1 MKAIVTGVA
10 GTVLLAGSLF
20 VGAVISDKI
29 LGDANGE
36 TEDATVQ
43 TQIPT
48 TAASQKV
55 VYAPPSIEEVPD
67 GPMKEAILYG
77 YELVNNTHV
86 AADEYVGNQLSCTSC
101 HAGAGYDE
109 QASSLVGVMANY
121 PQYIGRSGSIVTI
134 EERINGCMI
143 RSMNG
148 KKFEMNS
155 DEMEAMVAYFA
166 YISQGV
172 PIGAEREWAGTSNMK
187 SVPIPDVA
195 HGEELYA
202 QSCIAC
208 HAADGSGTGAN
219 TGPALWGENSFND
232 GAGMARLSKM
242 AGYIQNNMPIGAGGT
257 LTDQD
262 ASDLAAYILA
272 QDRPEWANHDKDW
285 PKGGRPNDIM
295 DKEKRDQ
302 VKNNT
307 IDWEQVLSTN

>member
-1 MKAIVTGVA
+1 
-10 GTVLLAGSLF
+10 
-20 VGAVISDKI
+20 
-29 LGDANGE
+29 
-36 TEDATVQ
+36 
-43 TQIPT
+43 
-48 TAASQKV
+48 
-55 VYAPPSIEEVPD
+55 
-67 GPMKEAILYG
+67 
-77 YELVNNTHV
+77 
-86 AADEYVGNQLSCTSC
+86 
-101 HAGAGYDE
+101 
-109 QASSLVGVMANY
+109 
-121 PQYIGRSGSIVTI
+121 
-134 EERINGCMI
+134 
-143 RSMNG
+143 
-148 KKFEMNS
+148 MNS

-302 VKNNT
+302 VKTTRLIGSKYFLQIKTKGCCDLAASFRLIEVIGCNNFVS
-307 IDWEQVLSTN
+307 IC

>member
-148 KKFEMNS
+148 KNLK
-155 DEMEAMVAYFA
+155 
-166 YISQGV
+166 
-172 PIGAEREWAGTSNMK
+172 
-187 SVPIPDVA
+187 
-195 HGEELYA
+195 
-202 QSCIAC
+202 
-208 HAADGSGTGAN
+208 
-219 TGPALWGENSFND
+219 
-232 GAGMARLSKM
+232 
-242 AGYIQNNMPIGAGGT
+242 
-257 LTDQD
+257 
-262 ASDLAAYILA
+262 
-272 QDRPEWANHDKDW
+272 
-285 PKGGRPNDIM
+285 
-295 DKEKRDQ
+295 
-302 VKNNT
+302 
-307 IDWEQVLSTN
+307 